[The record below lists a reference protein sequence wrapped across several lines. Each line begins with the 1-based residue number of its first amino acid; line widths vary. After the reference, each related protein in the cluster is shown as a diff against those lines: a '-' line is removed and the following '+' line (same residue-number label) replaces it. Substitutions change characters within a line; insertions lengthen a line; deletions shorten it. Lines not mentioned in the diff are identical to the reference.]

1 MWISRTICVCYGGG
15 WATHTFRVCVDTDT
29 DILIIYWVSWSE
41 DLSCSNLIYG
51 IWLHSWHPI
60 REASLSNV
68 LSHITNFCWQWL
80 DPWMINNRGLLAC
93 PMVWCG
99 KSCLSTGRQWRS
111 MEESANFS
119 WGSDWD
125 LSSVMSPKNRP
136 RERQGS
142 CCR

>member
-1 MWISRTICVCYGGG
+1 
-15 WATHTFRVCVDTDT
+15 
-29 DILIIYWVSWSE
+29 
-41 DLSCSNLIYG
+41 
-51 IWLHSWHPI
+51 
-60 REASLSNV
+60 
-68 LSHITNFCWQWL
+68 
-80 DPWMINNRGLLAC
+80 
-93 PMVWCG
+93 
-99 KSCLSTGRQWRS
+99 